1 MARTSREHCE
11 YIETLFVPVDDGTA
25 IAPPNYSAMARQGA
39 SAIVVPPGR
48 SVIEAAVSSLMG
60 LSSANS
66 HASMTMSNT
75 QHHLPLAPNPKLYR
89 LPSVSSASSLASVVR
104 YLSSVYNLECTL
116 VGTAGRD
123 A

>member
-1 MARTSREHCE
+1 
-11 YIETLFVPVDDGTA
+11 
-25 IAPPNYSAMARQGA
+25 
-39 SAIVVPPGR
+39 
-48 SVIEAAVSSLMG
+48 
-60 LSSANS
+60 
-66 HASMTMSNT
+66 
-75 QHHLPLAPNPKLYR
+75 LYR